1 MEKTT
6 EGSNN
11 EPRLR
16 DAFRIIAK
24 LVYKITGQE
33 QERIFYLE
41 FPQNT
46 MDLETFH
53 GRSNKVV
60 VGCKLKTLNANGIM
74 L

>member
-6 EGSNN
+6 EESNN

-16 DAFRIIAK
+16 DVFRIIAK

-33 QERIFYLE
+33 LRIFYLE

-60 VGCKLKTLNANGIM
+60 VGCKLKTLNANGIK